1 MSTKLFRV
9 EDEALQDA
17 RVRALSGDAFVLV
30 LAPGKFRFFS
40 TKEVLGFLSWTAVL
54 GAGQE
59 RIDLDYGH
67 DVPNGLH
74 EFEARGRRVTYRAPD
89 GKDYFG
95 PTEGK
100 IFLEVERPRPV
111 PLSRTRVTL
120 EMCGSSRMVIRSF
133 SMAVINSV
141 LLKPLQK
148 SPDLS
153 TRAFLFTGRF

>member
-9 EDEALQDA
+9 EDKALQDA
-17 RVRALSGDAFVLV
+17 RVRAQSGDAFVLV

-54 GAGQE
+54 GAGKE

-100 IFLEVERPRPV
+100 IFLEVERPPTGTAFTHKGNFLNVRFESDGNTV
-111 PLSRTRVTL
+111 VLNGGYKLS
-120 EMCGSSRMVIRSF
+120 SS
-133 SMAVINSV
+133 
-141 LLKPLQK
+141 
-148 SPDLS
+148 
-153 TRAFLFTGRF
+153 